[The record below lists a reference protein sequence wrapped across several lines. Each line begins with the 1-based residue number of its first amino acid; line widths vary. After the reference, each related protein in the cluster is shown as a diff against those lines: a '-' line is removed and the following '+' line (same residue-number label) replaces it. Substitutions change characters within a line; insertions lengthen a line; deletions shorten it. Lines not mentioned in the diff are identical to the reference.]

1 MASSN
6 NIDALLRDILARI
19 NTNTGNSTSGNSGS
33 GKSDSSSQA
42 CNFPLTPS
50 QTLVI
55 AGILGGVLDVD
66 SVLVDRA
73 QEVQIVLIGS
83 LKQKT
88 QLDKLM
94 DQLGALP
101 FDDVIKAIVGRLI

>member
-33 GKSDSSSQA
+33 GKSNSSSQA

-83 LKQKT
+83 LKQKN
-88 QLDKLM
+88 
-94 DQLGALP
+94 A
-101 FDDVIKAIVGRLI
+101 VG